1 VAYLR
6 LTDEAE
12 ATGELERE
20 YRAAVARAGRVM
32 NILKGMSLSPR
43 VLAPFLAL
51 NGEINFAPSELDR
64 VDRELLA
71 VVVSEANGAHYS
83 LRAHEEMLR
92 DEGKPDQLDARRRA
106 LCDFARKLTLRPAEM
121 GAGDV
126 EALRGHH
133 LSDAAISDAIQVVAF
148 FNYVNRV
155 VNAVGVDDEPEWA
168 SAPTPGS

>member
-1 VAYLR
+1 MAYLR
-6 LTDEAE
+6 LIDEGE

-20 YRAAVARAGRVM
+20 YRAAVSRAGKVM
-32 NILKGMSLSPR
+32 NILKGMSLRPG
-43 VLAPFLAL
+43 VLTPFLAL
-51 NGEINFAPSELDR
+51 NREINFAPSELDR

-71 VVVSEANGAHYS
+71 VVVSEANAAHYS

-92 DEGKPDQLDARRRA
+92 DEGKPDQLDARHRA
-106 LCDFARKLTLRPAEM
+106 LCDRPAEM

-126 EALRGHH
+126 EALRAHD

>member
-1 VAYLR
+1 MAYLR
-6 LTDEAE
+6 LIDEGE

-20 YRAAVARAGRVM
+20 YEAAVSRAGKVM
-32 NILKGMSLSPR
+32 NILKGMSLRPG
-43 VLAPFLAL
+43 VLPPFLAL
-51 NGEINFAPSELDR
+51 NREINFAPSELDR

-71 VVVSEANGAHYS
+71 VVVSEVNGAHYS
-83 LRAHEEMLR
+83 LRAHEELLR
-92 DEGKPDQLDARRRA
+92 DEGKPDELDARRRG

-126 EALRGHH
+126 EALRAHDF
-133 LSDAAISDAIQVVAF
+133 SDAAISDAIQVVAF

-168 SAPTPGS
+168 ATPTPGS

>member
-1 VAYLR
+1 MAFLR
-6 LTDEAE
+6 LIDEGE
-12 ATGELERE
+12 ATDELERE
-20 YRAAVARAGRVM
+20 YQTAVARAGRVM

-43 VLAPFLAL
+43 VLPSFLAL
-51 NGEINFAPSELDR
+51 NREINFAPSELDR

-71 VVVSEANGAHYS
+71 VIVSEANGAHYS

-92 DEGKPDQLDARRRA
+92 DEGEPDELDARRRA
-106 LCDFARKLTLRPAEM
+106 LCDFARKLTLRPAQM

-126 EALRGHH
+126 EALRAHN

-168 SAPTPGS
+168 SASTSGS

>member
-1 VAYLR
+1 MAYLR
-6 LTDEAE
+6 LIDEGE

-20 YRAAVARAGRVM
+20 YEAAVARAGRVM

-51 NGEINFAPSELDR
+51 NREINFAPSQLDR
-64 VDRELLA
+64 IDRELLA

-83 LRAHEEMLR
+83 VRAHEDLLR
-92 DEGKPDQLDARRRA
+92 NEGGAEPLDARRRA

-121 GAGDV
+121 AAGDV
-126 EALRGHH
+126 EALRAYG
-133 LSDAAISDAIQVVAF
+133 LSDAAVSDAIQVVAF

-155 VNAVGVDDEPEWA
+155 VTAVGVDDEPEWA